1 MHGRGLSPL
10 CLPKPRCL
18 VHSSSLG
25 LITPN
30 LGFLANSALTLMGQA
45 LSRPFWIEFI
55 RLLCSRQLWLI
66 ASGHRTQ
73 ASQLLV

>member
-10 CLPKPRCL
+10 CLPKPRRL

-30 LGFLANSALTLMGQA
+30 LGFLANGALTLMGQA
-45 LSRPFWIEFI
+45 LSRPFRIKFF
-55 RLLCSRQLWLI
+55 RFLCSRQLWLI
-66 ASGHRTQ
+66 ASGHCTQ
-73 ASQLLV
+73 AGQLLV